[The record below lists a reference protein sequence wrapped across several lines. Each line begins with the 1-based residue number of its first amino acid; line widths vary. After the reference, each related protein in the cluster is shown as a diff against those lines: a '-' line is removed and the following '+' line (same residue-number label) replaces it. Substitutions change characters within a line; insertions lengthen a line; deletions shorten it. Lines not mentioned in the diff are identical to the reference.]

1 MTRNLLIVD
10 DEENIRLGIRVML
23 EREYPGVYRYFFAE
37 DGEEALQ
44 LLKQASF
51 DIMMTDIRMPVM
63 DGITLI
69 ERVQKL
75 EHRPVMIIIS
85 GYDDFEY
92 AKQAIRFEVRDY
104 LLKPI
109 VRSELRQ
116 TFSRLEQ
123 TLKREQEI
131 SGMLNKAT
139 QREQDYRQN
148 EMYYILMDIEIAG
161 AELSERLDRAGFAD
175 LQSGYFIGLIQEAET
190 NRRNDGGGMLYSR
203 IHEFLHTEAPAE
215 EYHFLDKEGRSLVVM
230 RDEQRLGEL
239 LEYLGQ
245 DRLLSCQTGSSE
257 HMDKAEQFKTAY
269 AQALKALRYF
279 FLESSNGLIRYSQ
292 IKDKPRNFE
301 IPTAQIVKIG
311 NMLGTGRD
319 QEMQTLL
326 SQVLD
331 YQKMLQYDIS
341 YIEEISTAINEQ
353 IFDKAFNIY
362 GKEAADI
369 IKVYRQIGGLYNSSH
384 FQDYFHGV
392 ENLLDRMNNFIKG
405 IKSAHLNQKEMES
418 ALYFIEQ
425 NYSRSDFNLAMVSN
439 HVSFNYSYFSSAF
452 KEYTG
457 MSFIQYTKKLRLVK
471 AKELLKS
478 STYKVYEISAKVGFE
493 NPKHF
498 NKLFREA
505 EGISPLE
512 YRMAADLKLNSA
524 LLTNVKEDI
533 QE

>member
-1 MTRNLLIVD
+1 MTRNVLIVD

-23 EREYPGVYRYFFAE
+23 EREYPGAYRYFSAE

-44 LLKQASF
+44 LLSEESF

-69 ERVQKL
+69 ERVQQL
-75 EHRPVMIIIS
+75 EHRPVVVIIS

-92 AKQAIRFEVRDY
+92 AKQAIRYEVRDY

-109 VRSELRQ
+109 VRSELFQ

-123 TLKREQEI
+123 ALKRDQEI
-131 SGMLNKAT
+131 GGMLSKAT

-148 EMYYILMDIEIAG
+148 EMYYILMNADIAG
-161 AELSERLDRAGFAD
+161 AEVSERLDRAG
-175 LQSGYFIGLIQEAET
+175 LQELQAGYFILLIQETGANGRT
-190 NRRNDGGGMLYSR
+190 GGGGVLYSR
-203 IHEFLHTEAPAE
+203 IHEFMHTE
-215 EYHFLDKEGRSLVVM
+215 EYHFLDKEGRSLVVI
-230 RDEQRLGEL
+230 RDGQRLVEL
-239 LEYLGQ
+239 AEYLGQ
-245 DRLLSCQTGSSE
+245 DRLVSCQTGISE
-257 HMDKAEQFKTAY
+257 YMVRAEDFKAAY

-279 FLESSNGLIRYSQ
+279 FLTSSTGVIRYSQ
-292 IKDKPRNFE
+292 IKDKPRDFE
-301 IPTAQIVKIG
+301 IPTEQIVKIG

-319 QEMQTLL
+319 QEMKLLL

-331 YQKMLQYDIS
+331 YRRILQYDIS
-341 YIEEISTAINEQ
+341 YIEQISRHINER

-369 IKVYRQIGGLYNSSH
+369 IKVYRQIGDLYNSPH
-384 FQDYFHGV
+384 FQDYYHGV
-392 ENLLDRMNNFIKG
+392 ENLLDRMNDFIKG
-405 IKSAHLNQKEMES
+405 IKSAHLNQKEMEA
-418 ALYFIEQ
+418 ALQFIEQ
-425 NYSRSDFNLAMVSN
+425 NYDRSDFNLTMVSN

-457 MSFIQYTKKLRLVK
+457 MSFIQYIKKLRLAK
-471 AKELLKS
+471 AKELLEIS
-478 STYKVYEISAKVGFE
+478 NDKVYEISAKVGFE

-512 YRMAADLKLNSA
+512 YRMAAGLKQSPSVLRSP
-524 LLTNVKEDI
+524 KEDH